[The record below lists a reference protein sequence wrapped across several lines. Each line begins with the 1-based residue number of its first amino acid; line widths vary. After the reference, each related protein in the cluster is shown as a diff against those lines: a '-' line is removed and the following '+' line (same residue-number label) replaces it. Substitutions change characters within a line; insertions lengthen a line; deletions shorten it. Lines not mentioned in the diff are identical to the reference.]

1 MIISTRRLIY
11 PEGDIQEIEHSL
23 RVNELVD
30 LNGVPLPLPLDTPKM
45 IVYRVYR
52 ISTQNTRN
60 ELITNYFLELM
71 NRDELAGFSKDTNSP
86 IA

>member
-1 MIISTRRLIY
+1 MVLSTKRLIY

-23 RVNELVD
+23 GVNQLVD
-30 LNGVPLPLPLDTPKM
+30 LNGVPLALPLPTPKM

-60 ELITNYFLELM
+60 ETITNYDLELM
-71 NRDELAGFSKDTNSP
+71 KKNELEGYSRL
-86 IA
+86 

>member
-1 MIISTRRLIY
+1 MVLATKRLIY

-23 RVNELVD
+23 GVNQLVD
-30 LNGVPLPLPLDTPKM
+30 LNGVPLALPLPTPKM

-60 ELITNYFLELM
+60 ETITNYYLELM
-71 NRDELAGFSKDTNSP
+71 KKNELEGYSRV
-86 IA
+86 